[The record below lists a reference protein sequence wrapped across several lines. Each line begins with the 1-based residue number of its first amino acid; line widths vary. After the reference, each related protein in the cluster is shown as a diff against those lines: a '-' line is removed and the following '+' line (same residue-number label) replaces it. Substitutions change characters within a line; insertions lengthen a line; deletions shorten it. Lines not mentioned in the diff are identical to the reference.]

1 MDLEPGWELC
11 WVRENGARLK
21 ELRLERHISR
31 NQLADEAGV
40 NVSQVWRVESGRDSQ
55 LTTFLKLYAG
65 LGYTIK
71 LELLEICDEVGDLLD
86 EESQRRKDRRLEGM
100 LSGKRWR

>member
-1 MDLEPGWELC
+1 MDLAEGWELRR
-11 WVRENGARLK
+11 VAEHGARLK
-21 ELRLERHISR
+21 ELRRERRISR

-55 LTTFLKLYAG
+55 LSTFLKLYAG
-65 LGYTIK
+65 LGYGVK
-71 LELLEICDEVGDLLD
+71 FELFEFCDEAGDLLD
-86 EESQRRKDRRLEGM
+86 EESQRRKDRRLAGM